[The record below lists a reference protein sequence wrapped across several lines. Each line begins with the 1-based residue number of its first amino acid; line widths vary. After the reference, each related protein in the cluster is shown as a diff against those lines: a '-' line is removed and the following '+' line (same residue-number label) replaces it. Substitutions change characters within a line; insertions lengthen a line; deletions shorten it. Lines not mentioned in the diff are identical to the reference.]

1 MSRKSPVAGRRSR
14 FPSGLVLLLLVL
26 AASLPAAA
34 RSWRIANFSS
44 QVLVDEDSS
53 VVITE
58 RITLVFVGH
67 WNGIYRDIPVDY
79 PGPGGSNYKLLL
91 KVTRV
96 VDGEGHPLEYESHV
110 QDAYRKLKIYVPGA
124 DDTTRTV
131 EITYHVSN
139 GIRHFEDHD
148 EFYWNVTGN
157 DWPVPIDHASAFV
170 IFPAQAAGSLR
181 AQAFTG
187 AYGDTSHE
195 ATATVNGANAQ
206 FETTSP
212 LPLRGGLTIDVYV
225 PPGILQPPGIFTRI
239 GWFLAGNSI
248 VLLPLAALAVMF
260 PLWWYKGRDPD
271 PGISVAPI
279 YEPPANMTPAEMGT
293 LIDDSVDPRDIT
305 STLVDLAVRGYVK
318 IEETKEEGLLSLFH
332 GKDYVFHLLK
342 PMTEW
347 QGLAPHERVMLE
359 NVFGG
364 GQQTKL
370 SSLRNK
376 FYTAIPILKQD
387 ILTALKSKG
396 MYRTDP
402 DAAQKYRLGGIV
414 LIVVLFLVLHW
425 MGLMSVFDSGL
436 TGFVAVAAAGLVV
449 YLFGRKMTC
458 KTFYGVRTFIAVRGF
473 QEFMQRVDADRLKR
487 MPPDTFEKYLPF
499 AMALG
504 VEQQWAHAFEG
515 IVKDPPNWYQS
526 SGGGMF
532 SPWMFTNGLT
542 SMSSQAQSTFVS
554 VPRASSSGSGFSSGG
569 GFSGG
574 GFSGGG
580 FGGGGGGAF

>member
-1 MSRKSPVAGRRSR
+1 MFGKVSFAGRSR
-14 FPSGLVLLLLVL
+14 RFSSGFALLLLVL
-26 AASLPAAA
+26 AACLPAAA
-34 RSWRIANFSS
+34 RSWHIATFSS

-53 VVITE
+53 AVITE
-58 RITLVFVGH
+58 RITLAFVGH

-91 KVTRV
+91 KIISVK
-96 VDGEGHPLEYESHV
+96 DGEGRPLEYESRI
-110 QDAYRKLKIYVPGA
+110 QEGFRKLKIYVPGA
-124 DDTTRTV
+124 DDTTRMV
-131 EITYHVSN
+131 EITYAVPN
-139 GIRHFEDHD
+139 ALRHFPDHD

-195 ATATVNGANAQ
+195 ATATVNGANVT
-206 FETTSP
+206 FETTDS
-212 LPLRGGLTIDVYV
+212 LPMRGGLTIDVYI
-225 PPGILQPPGIFTRI
+225 PPGILRAPGLLTRM

-271 PGISVAPI
+271 PGISVAPM
-279 YEPPANMTPAEMGT
+279 YEPPAKMTPAEVGT
-293 LIDDSVDPRDIT
+293 LVDDSVDPRDIT
-305 STLVDLAVRGYVK
+305 STLVDLAVRGYVT
-318 IEETKEEGLLSLFH
+318 IEEVKDEGLLSFFH

-342 PMTEW
+342 PMSQW
-347 QGLAPHERVMLE
+347 QELAPHERVMLE
-359 NVFGG
+359 SVFAG

-376 FYTAIPILKQD
+376 FYTAIPVLKQD
-387 ILTALKSKG
+387 IMSALKRKG

-402 DAAQKYRLGGIV
+402 EAAQKYRLGGIAI
-414 LIVVLFLVLHW
+414 IVALFLGLHW
-425 MGLMSVFDSGL
+425 LGLMSVFDSGP
-436 TGFVAVAAAGLVV
+436 TGLVAVAATGLVV
-449 YLFGRKMTC
+449 YLFGRKMSC
-458 KTFYGVRTFIAVRGF
+458 KTFSGVRAFTQVRGF
-473 QEFMQRVDADRLKR
+473 QEFMRRVDADRLKR
-487 MPPDTFEKYLPF
+487 MPPDTFEKYLAF

-515 IVKDPPNWYQS
+515 IVKDPPSWYQS
-526 SGGGMF
+526 SSGGMF
-532 SPWMFTNGLT
+532 SPWIFTNSLS
-542 SMSSQAQSTFVS
+542 SMTSQAQSAFVS
-554 VPRASSSGSGFSSGG
+554 APRASSSGSGFSSGG